1 MDSLG
6 LLSVTTCLGLLR
18 SALVA
23 SVVGGCAVGLL
34 LTRLLLGLVAVAL
47 SSGLDLLWLLLLL
60 LTSGGGLL
68 GLDGGRLLGDGSGS
82 GSDLSSRGGSTLG
95 TTVRVAPF
103 NVEPLLVEAADEV
116 GKLVIGLTL
125 SDDSLDGVDGFLVE
139 LVDLLGEIGLHIVD
153 DLGLVGMEF
162 S

>member
-1 MDSLG
+1 LDSLG

-60 LTSGGGLL
+60 TSGSGLL

-139 LVDLLGEIGLHIVD
+139 LVDLLGEIGLYIVN

>member
-47 SSGLDLLWLLLLL
+47 SSWLDLLWLLLL

-103 NVEPLLVEAADEV
+103 NVEPLLVEATDEV

-139 LVDLLGEIGLHIVD
+139 LVDLLGEIGLHIVN

>member
-60 LTSGGGLL
+60 TSGSGLL

-125 SDDSLDGVDGFLVE
+125 SNDSLDGVDGFLVE
-139 LVDLLGEIGLHIVD
+139 LVDLLGEISLHIVD

>member
-47 SSGLDLLWLLLLL
+47 SSWLDLLWLLLL

-139 LVDLLGEIGLHIVD
+139 LVDLLGEISLHIVD